1 MWWSK
6 PKLTVEE
13 MERNYVLEER
23 TRALRER
30 IAELN
35 KRIGRDKEDKKELA
49 KKVIEETPIVTN
61 SQRDDELAALRAKL
75 LKK

>member
-49 KKVIEETPIVTN
+49 KKVIEETPVVTN

>member
-49 KKVIEETPIVTN
+49 QKVIEETPIVTN

>member
-61 SQRDDELAALRAKL
+61 QRDDELAALRAKL

>member
-6 PKLTVEE
+6 PKLTVED
-13 MERNYVLEER
+13 MELSYALQER
-23 TRALRER
+23 TRALKER

-49 KKVIEETPIVTN
+49 KKIIEETPIN
-61 SQRDDELAALRAKL
+61 SQRDDELSALRAKL